1 MEKTRQPPVFCS
13 WWQAVEI
20 NCHLRGP
27 CTSAFCHAMNVEK
40 GGRFFHQI
48 HDALCSLSH
57 HAAWQLRR
65 RNHDL
70 RIGELHTAAIHREL
84 LPAAFEEAAQ
94 IASKT
99 ECLQCL
105 HDGRSKS
112 IAILVIEV
120 IHRHNSPC
128 AHQVLQALRQNRLRR
143 AHNKREAHALLHS
156 ASSNGLPICEDFV
169 IKYKIL
175 IREWHKSNRCNSF
188 LSLGNGI
195 RSVQDDINDV
205 FFLRLTC
212 SRRCNDNTDFK
223 VPFFK
228 DLVLF
233 DCFQIRYLLSTHN

>member
-1 MEKTRQPPVFCS
+1 
-13 WWQAVEI
+13 
-20 NCHLRGP
+20 
-27 CTSAFCHAMNVEK
+27 MNVEK

-57 HAAWQLRR
+57 HTTWQLRR
-65 RNHDL
+65 WNHDFC
-70 RIGELHTAAIHREL
+70 ICKLHTAAMHREL
-84 LPAAFEEAAQ
+84 LAAALEETAQ
-94 IASKT
+94 VTSKT
-99 ECLQCL
+99 KCLQCL
-105 HDGRSKS
+105 HDRHPKS
-112 IAILVIEV
+112 IAILVTEV
-120 IHRHNSPC
+120 IYCYDSPC
-128 AHQVLQALRQNRLRR
+128 THQVLQALHENRLRR

-156 ASSNGLPICEDFV
+156 ASTNELPICEDFV

-175 IREWHKSNRCNSF
+175 IREWHKSHRCNSF

-195 RSVQDDINDV
+195 RSVQDDINNV